1 MSGSTRGAGTAVTAG
16 EVPQLKVVSG
26 RHLDTRKRPVG
37 SGYSVANPWEGHAE
51 LGELVWCVKQPWVVT
66 GVTEM

>member
-26 RHLDTRKRPVG
+26 RPDNWADFFTKPLKPKHFTAMRNAIMNID
-37 SGYSVANPWEGHAE
+37 SG
-51 LGELVWCVKQPWVVT
+51 L
-66 GVTEM
+66 